1 LLGFLSLRFS
11 GLELCLNDAIKAR
24 LTPAAPLPGA
34 AAIDLTTGELVP
46 GVTLKVPAGEAF
58 HAKTEDAT
66 DYGCDL

>member
-24 LTPAAPLPGA
+24 LSPAAPQPGA
-34 AAIDLTTGELVP
+34 AAVDLTTGELVP
-46 GVTLKVPAGEAF
+46 GVTLKVPAGAVF
-58 HAKTEDAT
+58 QARTEDGP